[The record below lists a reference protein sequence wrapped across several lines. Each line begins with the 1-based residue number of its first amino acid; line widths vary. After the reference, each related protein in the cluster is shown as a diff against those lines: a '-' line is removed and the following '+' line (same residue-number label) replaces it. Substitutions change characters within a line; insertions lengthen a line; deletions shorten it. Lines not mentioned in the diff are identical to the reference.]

1 MQPKE
6 NKNKNDM
13 ALKKGLR
20 SDGTYMISTDKTE
33 NPKLYARVL
42 DDGRESLYLEYY
54 FGYNKVCDE
63 AKDKKL

>member
-1 MQPKE
+1 
-6 NKNKNDM
+6 M

-54 FGYNKVCDE
+54 LVITKCMM
-63 AKDKKL
+63 KPKIKKL